1 MQRLI
6 ALVGLIGL
14 MVVTLVSP
22 GQSAWAGSRTLYVGT
37 CAGTSSQQYATIQA
51 AVDAVVVDGST
62 IAICPGTYHEQVTI
76 ENKRDL
82 AIRSYKVSGLPLPTI
97 DAGGMTNSDGT
108 GTEAIALT
116 QSAKVTIRDVHLTN
130 AFIGITIFDSPETK
144 VQNCFLDT
152 MSAGMSIGGSSVD
165 STVRDNTISDVSDYG
180 LYIYVGQTEIRN
192 NSITHSGGDGIYLVD
207 ADKQKVI
214 DNTITNS
221 RRNGITLVES
231 RESLVSNNR
240 VSNSGGTGIL
250 AEQVIN
256 STMRGN
262 TANFNADNGMVI
274 TNFSTGN
281 TISDSIARGNGANG
295 IAVASDATS
304 NTLNRNVF
312 RGNARYDAED
322 SSTGSGTAG
331 TANAWTGN
339 RCDVSSPVGL
349 CTP

>member
-1 MQRLI
+1 M

-37 CAGTSSQQYATIQA
+37 CAGRSSQQYATIQA
-51 AVDAVVVDGST
+51 AVDAVVDNGST
-62 IAICPGTYHEQVTI
+62 IVICPGTYHEQVTI
-76 ENKRDL
+76 ENKHDL
-82 AIRSYKVSGLPLPTI
+82 TIHSYKVPGVPLPTI
-97 DAGGMTNSDGT
+97 DAGGMTNSDGM
-108 GTEAIALT
+108 GTEAIALAHST
-116 QSAKVTIRDVHLTN
+116 KVTIRDVHLTN
-130 AFIGITIFDSPETK
+130 AFIGITIFDSPNTK

-165 STVRDNTISDVSDYG
+165 SKVRDNTISDVSDYG

-192 NSITHSGGDGIYLVD
+192 NSVILSGGDGIYLVD
-207 ADKQKVI
+207 ADKQQVI

-240 VSNSGGTGIL
+240 VSNSGGSGIWV
-250 AEQVIN
+250 EQVTN
-256 STMRGN
+256 STIRGN
-262 TANFNADNGMVI
+262 TANVNADNGMVI

-281 TISDSIARGNGANG
+281 TIRNNIARGNGGDG

-304 NTLNRNVF
+304 NTINRNVF
-312 RGNARYDAED
+312 QDNATYDAED
-322 SSTGSGTAG
+322 SSTGSGTAS

-339 RCDVSSPVGL
+339 RCDVSNPAGL
-349 CTP
+349 CT